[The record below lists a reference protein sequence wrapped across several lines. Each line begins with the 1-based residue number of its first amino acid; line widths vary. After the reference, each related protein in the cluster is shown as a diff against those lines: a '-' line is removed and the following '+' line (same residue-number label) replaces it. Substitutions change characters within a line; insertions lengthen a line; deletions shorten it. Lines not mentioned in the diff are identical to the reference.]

1 MKGFAVVLAPFLL
14 VACFSLTIKPPPPP
28 KPKPC
33 EAENTAPGELSDE
46 QIIEAFKKIYYK
58 KKPYR
63 TRFLGITSLQYPTDN
78 WVMQEI
84 ISEIKPD
91 FIIETGTHSGG
102 TALFYAMI
110 LEQVNPKGKVL
121 TVDIIP
127 HDSRV
132 SRFKVW
138 NDRVTFLK
146 GSSTDAEI
154 VRKIAEKVNGHKVL
168 VTLDS
173 LHTKAHVR
181 KELES
186 YSKMVSVGSYII
198 TQDTHLGGHPN
209 HHPSAPDEGP
219 WGAVHEFLKAN
230 KNFVADRSKERHL
243 VSQNPMGYLKRIR

>member
-1 MKGFAVVLAPFLL
+1 MKVLTVVLAPFLL
-14 VACFSLTIKPPPPP
+14 AACFSLTIKSPKPP
-28 KPKPC
+28 KPNPC
-33 EAENTAPGELSDE
+33 EVKNTAPGKMSDE

-58 KKPYR
+58 KNPYR

-121 TVDIIP
+121 TVDIMP
-127 HDSRV
+127 HHPQV
-132 SRFKVW
+132 SRFRVW
-138 NDRVTFLK
+138 TERVTFFK
-146 GSSTDAEI
+146 GSSTDAGI
-154 VRKIAEKVNGHKVL
+154 VKKIAGRVKGHKVL

-173 LHTKAHVR
+173 LHTKAHVQ
-181 KELES
+181 KELEI

-198 TQDTHLGGHPN
+198 AQDTHLGGHPN
-209 HHPSAPDEGP
+209 HHPTAPDEGP

-230 KNFVADRSKERHL
+230 KNFVADRSRERHL
-243 VSQNPMGYLKRIR
+243 ISQNPMGYLKRTR